1 MKKPMKKISVLF
13 FAILMLTNLV
23 YAVSGRDTLK
33 YRISIHYYK
42 DLSDTYDGGN
52 LFSSEFSITKSWF
65 GASISFGHFQSY
77 SIFEYSVHVEGLEKT
92 LSIPFDEVSIMKT
105 GSISLIITP
114 IKRAK
119 FETDIIIG
127 FASGFANSSQFH
139 DVEYSYSFQ
148 TNSFNYLYKNY
159 ELIKRSHIGYQIGF
173 NISFL
178 TFQKFGLQLNTRIQ
192 ELNNGGTF
200 FFVGGGLCFRL

>member
-1 MKKPMKKISVLF
+1 MKKLVKKISVLLY
-13 FAILMLTNLV
+13 ALLILSNFV
-23 YAVSGRDTLK
+23 YAESGMDTLK
-33 YRISIHYYK
+33 YRISINYYK

-52 LFSSEFSITKSWF
+52 LFSSEFGITKSWF

-77 SIFEYSVHVEGLEKT
+77 SIFEYKVNVDELEKT
-92 LSIPFDEVSIMKT
+92 LIIPFDEVSIMKT
-105 GSISLIITP
+105 GSISLIISP
-114 IKRAK
+114 IKTTK

-127 FASGFANSSQFH
+127 FVRGFAKSSQFH

-159 ELIKRSHIGYQIGF
+159 ELVKRTHTGYQIGF

-178 TFQKFGLQLNTRIQ
+178 IFQKLGLQLNTRIQ

>member
-1 MKKPMKKISVLF
+1 MKKLVKKISVLLY
-13 FAILMLTNLV
+13 ALLILSNFV
-23 YAVSGRDTLK
+23 YAESGRDTLK
-33 YRISIHYYK
+33 YSISINYYK

-52 LFSSEFSITKSWF
+52 LFSSEFCITKSWF

-77 SIFEYSVHVEGLEKT
+77 SIFEYKVNVDELEKT
-92 LSIPFDEVSIMKT
+92 LIIPFDEVSIMKT
-105 GSISLIITP
+105 GSISLIISP
-114 IKRAK
+114 IKTTK

-127 FASGFANSSQFH
+127 FVSGFAKSSQFH

-159 ELIKRSHIGYQIGF
+159 ELVKRTHTGYQIGF

-178 TFQKFGLQLNTRIQ
+178 IFQKLGLQLNTRIQ